1 MVNAKELS
9 YMISCLACLFFDY
22 AIYEVSAN
30 TRENSL
36 SSSSNLFLLV
46 GSFMERYFVFLVVH
60 DEVSKQEGKGNIKQL
75 FYMHFCVYLNQ
86 CRNIAEGYTF

>member
-1 MVNAKELS
+1 MPYMKYQLIPAKIRFLVHR
-9 YMISCLACLFFDY
+9 IF
-22 AIYEVSAN
+22 
-30 TRENSL
+30 
-36 SSSSNLFLLV
+36 FLLV

-75 FYMHFCVYLNQ
+75 FYVHFCFYLNQ